1 MTRIRLFL
9 FIFAMLAPSLA
20 AAQQS
25 MKFEEAAAMLAASC
39 GKDIDDNC
47 RGVNLDATRLKE
59 CLGRNQDV
67 VSAKCKADFPV
78 ALGAIQQRITARTSL
93 VKLCNWELKHLC
105 GEVREDPV
113 KGLQCLLDF
122 DQEGDPELQQ
132 GDQRSGV
139 SLMPGGNK
147 LRGIALLLGALAL
160 FALPVAAGRAQTATS
175 SGDIIEKLAVEAES
189 DIDLAALKQQAA
201 DRIKARADAQP
212 QKRPPIAPQLT
223 KLPQIR
229 FDVVFD
235 QDSSLIRPASY
246 QTIGSIADALSDPKL
261 RPYRYLIV
269 DHVESA
275 GRRDHNLILSQRR
288 AESIRDVLVNTFKV
302 SPKRLQALG
311 LGEEQLQ
318 DVNRP
323 ASPANARV
331 QIIAIGKFETA
342 DPATPAAAAPKG
354 PAAAKKKKR

>member
-1 MTRIRLFL
+1 
-9 FIFAMLAPSLA
+9 MLW
-20 AAQQS
+20 
-25 MKFEEAAAMLAASC
+25 
-39 GKDIDDNC
+39 GKKPRD
-47 RGVNLDATRLKE
+47 
-59 CLGRNQDV
+59 
-67 VSAKCKADFPV
+67 
-78 ALGAIQQRITARTSL
+78 
-93 VKLCNWELKHLC
+93 
-105 GEVREDPV
+105 
-113 KGLQCLLDF
+113 
-122 DQEGDPELQQ
+122 
-132 GDQRSGV
+132 
-139 SLMPGGNK
+139 
-147 LRGIALLLGALAL
+147 IALVLGVGAL
-160 FALPVAAGRAQTATS
+160 FALPVTAGRAQTAVS

-201 DRIKARADAQP
+201 ERIKARADAQP

-246 QTIGSIADALSDPKL
+246 QTIGSIADALTDPKL

-288 AESIRDVLVNTFKV
+288 AESVRDVLVNTFKV

-323 ASPANARV
+323 ASPANARI

-342 DPATPAAAAPKG
+342 EPATPAATAPKG
-354 PAAAKKKKR
+354 AAAAKKKKR

>member
-1 MTRIRLFL
+1 MSVGFY
-9 FIFAMLAPSLA
+9 
-20 AAQQS
+20 
-25 MKFEEAAAMLAASC
+25 
-39 GKDIDDNC
+39 
-47 RGVNLDATRLKE
+47 
-59 CLGRNQDV
+59 
-67 VSAKCKADFPV
+67 
-78 ALGAIQQRITARTSL
+78 
-93 VKLCNWELKHLC
+93 
-105 GEVREDPV
+105 
-113 KGLQCLLDF
+113 
-122 DQEGDPELQQ
+122 QEGDPELQQ
-132 GDQRSGV
+132 GDQRCGV
-139 SLMPGGNK
+139 SLMLWGKKP
-147 LRGIALLLGALAL
+147 RGIALVLGAVAL
-160 FALPVAAGRAQTATS
+160 FALPMAAGRAQTATS

-189 DIDLAALKQQAA
+189 DIDLTALRQQAG

-229 FDVVFD
+229 FDIVFD
-235 QDSSLIRPASY
+235 PDSSLIRPASY
-246 QTIGSIADALSDPKL
+246 QTIGSIADALTDPKL

-318 DVNRP
+318 DINRP

-331 QIIAIGKFETA
+331 QIIVVGKFETA

-354 PAAAKKKKR
+354 AAAAKKKKR

>member
-1 MTRIRLFL
+1 
-9 FIFAMLAPSLA
+9 
-20 AAQQS
+20 
-25 MKFEEAAAMLAASC
+25 
-39 GKDIDDNC
+39 
-47 RGVNLDATRLKE
+47 
-59 CLGRNQDV
+59 
-67 VSAKCKADFPV
+67 
-78 ALGAIQQRITARTSL
+78 
-93 VKLCNWELKHLC
+93 
-105 GEVREDPV
+105 
-113 KGLQCLLDF
+113 
-122 DQEGDPELQQ
+122 
-132 GDQRSGV
+132 
-139 SLMPGGNK
+139 
-147 LRGIALLLGALAL
+147 
-160 FALPVAAGRAQTATS
+160 
-175 SGDIIEKLAVEAES
+175 
-189 DIDLAALKQQAA
+189 
-201 DRIKARADAQP
+201 
-212 QKRPPIAPQLT
+212 
-223 KLPQIR
+223 
-229 FDVVFD
+229 VFD

-275 GRRDHNLILSQRR
+275 GRRDHNLIVSQRR

>member
-1 MTRIRLFL
+1 MR
-9 FIFAMLAPSLA
+9 
-20 AAQQS
+20 
-25 MKFEEAAAMLAASC
+25 
-39 GKDIDDNC
+39 
-47 RGVNLDATRLKE
+47 
-59 CLGRNQDV
+59 
-67 VSAKCKADFPV
+67 
-78 ALGAIQQRITARTSL
+78 
-93 VKLCNWELKHLC
+93 
-105 GEVREDPV
+105 
-113 KGLQCLLDF
+113 
-122 DQEGDPELQQ
+122 
-132 GDQRSGV
+132 
-139 SLMPGGNK
+139 
-147 LRGIALLLGALAL
+147 
-160 FALPVAAGRAQTATS
+160 
-175 SGDIIEKLAVEAES
+175 AES

-246 QTIGSIADALSDPKL
+246 QTIGSIADALTDPKL

-323 ASPANARV
+323 AAPANARV

-342 DPATPAAAAPKG
+342 DPAKPATPAAAAPKG
-354 PAAAKKKKR
+354 AAAAKKKKR

>member
-1 MTRIRLFL
+1 MSVGIY
-9 FIFAMLAPSLA
+9 
-20 AAQQS
+20 
-25 MKFEEAAAMLAASC
+25 
-39 GKDIDDNC
+39 
-47 RGVNLDATRLKE
+47 
-59 CLGRNQDV
+59 
-67 VSAKCKADFPV
+67 
-78 ALGAIQQRITARTSL
+78 
-93 VKLCNWELKHLC
+93 
-105 GEVREDPV
+105 
-113 KGLQCLLDF
+113 
-122 DQEGDPELQQ
+122 QEGDPELQQ

-139 SLMPGGNK
+139 SLMLWGKK
-147 LRGIALLLGALAL
+147 LRGVGLLLPVLAL
-160 FALPVAAGRAQTATS
+160 FALPMAVGRAQTATS
-175 SGDIIEKLAVEAES
+175 TADIIEKLAVEAES

-235 QDSSLIRPASY
+235 QDFLPDPA
-246 QTIGSIADALSDPKL
+246 GLLSDDRQHRRRLTDPKT

-331 QIIAIGKFETA
+331 QIIAFGKFETA
-342 DPATPAAAAPKG
+342 EPAKPSAGPKRRG
-354 PAAAKKKKR
+354 AAKKKKR

>member
-1 MTRIRLFL
+1 M
-9 FIFAMLAPSLA
+9 
-20 AAQQS
+20 
-25 MKFEEAAAMLAASC
+25 
-39 GKDIDDNC
+39 
-47 RGVNLDATRLKE
+47 
-59 CLGRNQDV
+59 
-67 VSAKCKADFPV
+67 PV
-78 ALGAIQQRITARTSL
+78 GF
-93 VKLCNWELKHLC
+93 H
-105 GEVREDPV
+105 
-113 KGLQCLLDF
+113 
-122 DQEGDPELQQ
+122 QEGDPELQQ

-139 SLMPGGNK
+139 SLMQWGNER
-147 LRGIALLLGALAL
+147 RGIALVLGALAL
-160 FALPVAAGRAQTATS
+160 LALPTAVRAQTQTALS
-175 SGDIIEKLAVEAES
+175 SGDIIEKLAVDAEA

-212 QKRPPIAPQLT
+212 QKRPLIAPQLT

-246 QTIGSIADALSDPKL
+246 QTIGSIADALTDPKL

-269 DHVESA
+269 DHVESV

-318 DVNRP
+318 DTNRP
-323 ASPANARV
+323 AAPANARV
-331 QIIAIGKFETA
+331 QIIVVGRLEVAEPK
-342 DPATPAAAAPKG
+342 PAAAPAAQKG
-354 PAAAKKKKR
+354 AAAAAKKKKR

>member
-1 MTRIRLFL
+1 MR
-9 FIFAMLAPSLA
+9 
-20 AAQQS
+20 
-25 MKFEEAAAMLAASC
+25 
-39 GKDIDDNC
+39 
-47 RGVNLDATRLKE
+47 
-59 CLGRNQDV
+59 
-67 VSAKCKADFPV
+67 
-78 ALGAIQQRITARTSL
+78 
-93 VKLCNWELKHLC
+93 W
-105 GEVREDPV
+105 
-113 KGLQCLLDF
+113 
-122 DQEGDPELQQ
+122 
-132 GDQRSGV
+132 
-139 SLMPGGNK
+139 GNE
-147 LRGIALLLGALAL
+147 LRGIALVMGALTL
-160 FALPVAAGRAQTATS
+160 VALPTVAPAQTQAAVS

-212 QKRPPIAPQLT
+212 QKRPPIAPQLS

-246 QTIGSIADALSDPKL
+246 QTIGSIADALTDPKL

-331 QIIAIGKFETA
+331 LLIAVGKVEVA
-342 DPATPAAAAPKG
+342 EPKPAAA
-354 PAAAKKKKR
+354 PAAQKSAVAAKKKKH

>member
-1 MTRIRLFL
+1 M
-9 FIFAMLAPSLA
+9 
-20 AAQQS
+20 
-25 MKFEEAAAMLAASC
+25 
-39 GKDIDDNC
+39 
-47 RGVNLDATRLKE
+47 
-59 CLGRNQDV
+59 
-67 VSAKCKADFPV
+67 
-78 ALGAIQQRITARTSL
+78 
-93 VKLCNWELKHLC
+93 
-105 GEVREDPV
+105 
-113 KGLQCLLDF
+113 
-122 DQEGDPELQQ
+122 
-132 GDQRSGV
+132 
-139 SLMPGGNK
+139 
-147 LRGIALLLGALAL
+147 
-160 FALPVAAGRAQTATS
+160 
-175 SGDIIEKLAVEAES
+175 
-189 DIDLAALKQQAA
+189 KQQAA

-212 QKRPPIAPQLT
+212 QKRPPIAPQLS

-246 QTIGSIADALSDPKL
+246 QTIGSIADALTDPKL

-323 ASPANARV
+323 AVSGQCARPAHCDGEGRNRRAASRQRRLRRRKKAPRGKEKKALTFCGWVSAESPTSDAGPGEEHPMSHQTLPAMAGLILGLAIMMTTPATADALKDEIAPTGKLRVAIAISPAGGAFWSTKTETGYAGVPVDLGKAMAEQLGVPVEFVAHNNSGQIVDAVSKSTWDITFLPKDPEREGRMSFGPIYEVADATYIVKPGSRSRISQRSISPGSRSPRSTTPPRCAARLR
-331 QIIAIGKFETA
+331 I
-342 DPATPAAAAPKG
+342 
-354 PAAAKKKKR
+354 

>member
-1 MTRIRLFL
+1 
-9 FIFAMLAPSLA
+9 ML
-20 AAQQS
+20 
-25 MKFEEAAAMLAASC
+25 
-39 GKDIDDNC
+39 
-47 RGVNLDATRLKE
+47 
-59 CLGRNQDV
+59 
-67 VSAKCKADFPV
+67 
-78 ALGAIQQRITARTSL
+78 
-93 VKLCNWELKHLC
+93 W
-105 GEVREDPV
+105 
-113 KGLQCLLDF
+113 
-122 DQEGDPELQQ
+122 
-132 GDQRSGV
+132 
-139 SLMPGGNK
+139 GNN
-147 LRGIALLLGALAL
+147 LRGIALVLGALAL
-160 FALPVAAGRAQTATS
+160 LAVPMAAGRAQTATS

-201 DRIKARADAQP
+201 ERIKARADAQP

-246 QTIGSIADALSDPKL
+246 QTIGSIADALTDPKL

-288 AESIRDVLVNTFKV
+288 AESVRDVLVNTFKV

-323 ASPANARV
+323 ASPANARI

-342 DPATPAAAAPKG
+342 EPATPAAAAPKG
-354 PAAAKKKKR
+354 AAAAKKKKR

>member
-1 MTRIRLFL
+1 MRW
-9 FIFAMLAPSLA
+9 
-20 AAQQS
+20 
-25 MKFEEAAAMLAASC
+25 
-39 GKDIDDNC
+39 GK
-47 RGVNLDATRLKE
+47 
-59 CLGRNQDV
+59 
-67 VSAKCKADFPV
+67 
-78 ALGAIQQRITARTSL
+78 
-93 VKLCNWELKHLC
+93 
-105 GEVREDPV
+105 
-113 KGLQCLLDF
+113 
-122 DQEGDPELQQ
+122 
-132 GDQRSGV
+132 
-139 SLMPGGNK
+139 K
-147 LRGIALLLGALAL
+147 LRGIGLLLGALAL
-160 FALPVAAGRAQTATS
+160 LALPMAAAWAQTPIS

-189 DIDLAALKQQAA
+189 DLDLAALRQQAA

-212 QKRPPIAPQLT
+212 QKRPPIAPQLA
-223 KLPQIR
+223 KLPQMR

-331 QIIAIGKFETA
+331 QIITVGKFETA
-342 DPATPAAAAPKG
+342 EPATPAAAAPKG
-354 PAAAKKKKR
+354 AAAAKKKKR

>member
-1 MTRIRLFL
+1 MRSD
-9 FIFAMLAPSLA
+9 P
-20 AAQQS
+20 
-25 MKFEEAAAMLAASC
+25 
-39 GKDIDDNC
+39 NC
-47 RGVNLDATRLKE
+47 NKAIALRGI
-59 CLGRNQDV
+59 
-67 VSAKCKADFPV
+67 AD
-78 ALGAIQQRITARTSL
+78 ALG
-93 VKLCNWELKHLC
+93 E
-105 GEVREDPV
+105 
-113 KGLQCLLDF
+113 
-122 DQEGDPELQQ
+122 
-132 GDQRSGV
+132 
-139 SLMPGGNK
+139 K
-147 LRGIALLLGALAL
+147 LRGIGLLLGALAL
-160 FALPVAAGRAQTATS
+160 FALPMAAGRAQTADVEWQIS
-175 SGDIIEKLAVEAES
+175 SRNLP
-189 DIDLAALKQQAA
+189 LKPSRISIWLPCRQQAA

-223 KLPQIR
+223 KLPQMR

-235 QDSSLIRPASY
+235 QDASLIRPASY
-246 QTIGSIADALSDPKL
+246 QTIGSIADALTDPKT

-331 QIIAIGKFETA
+331 QIITVGKFETA

>member
-1 MTRIRLFL
+1 MP
-9 FIFAMLAPSLA
+9 A
-20 AAQQS
+20 
-25 MKFEEAAAMLAASC
+25 
-39 GKDIDDNC
+39 G
-47 RGVNLDATRLKE
+47 
-59 CLGRNQDV
+59 
-67 VSAKCKADFPV
+67 
-78 ALGAIQQRITARTSL
+78 
-93 VKLCNWELKHLC
+93 
-105 GEVREDPV
+105 
-113 KGLQCLLDF
+113 

-132 GDQRSGV
+132 GDQRGGV
-139 SLMPGGNK
+139 SLMRWENK
-147 LRGIALLLGALAL
+147 PHGIALVLSAVALI
-160 FALPVAAGRAQTATS
+160 ALPMASGRAQTAVS
-175 SGDIIEKLAVEAES
+175 SADIIEKLAVEAES

-201 DRIKARADAQP
+201 ERIKTRADAQP

-246 QTIGSIADALSDPKL
+246 QTIGSIADALTDPKL

-302 SPKRLQALG
+302 APKRLQALG

-318 DVNRP
+318 DINRP

-331 QIIAIGKFETA
+331 HIVAIGRFETA
-342 DPATPAAAAPKG
+342 EPATPPAAAPKCA
-354 PAAAKKKKR
+354 AAAKKKKR

>member
-1 MTRIRLFL
+1 MTPSRI
-9 FIFAMLAPSLA
+9 S
-20 AAQQS
+20 
-25 MKFEEAAAMLAASC
+25 
-39 GKDIDDNC
+39 
-47 RGVNLDATRLKE
+47 T
-59 CLGRNQDV
+59 
-67 VSAKCKADFPV
+67 
-78 ALGAIQQRITARTSL
+78 
-93 VKLCNWELKHLC
+93 W
-105 GEVREDPV
+105 
-113 KGLQCLLDF
+113 
-122 DQEGDPELQQ
+122 
-132 GDQRSGV
+132 
-139 SLMPGGNK
+139 
-147 LRGIALLLGALAL
+147 
-160 FALPVAAGRAQTATS
+160 LPCS
-175 SGDIIEKLAVEAES
+175 
-189 DIDLAALKQQAA
+189 QQAA
-201 DRIKARADAQP
+201 ERIKARADAQP
-212 QKRPPIAPQLT
+212 QKRPPIAPQLS

-229 FDVVFD
+229 FDIVFD

-323 ASPANARV
+323 AAPANARV

-342 DPATPAAAAPKG
+342 DAAKPATPAAQPKRRRCG
-354 PAAAKKKKR
+354 KEKEALTISGWISADASRRAGREEHPMFNQPLPGMAGLLLGLAS